1 MNKMIVENKRLEKI
15 CSFYVSDFHL
25 EMILLPYINEK
36 LEKQEKIEIITE
48 KDLTETIKILVSKMN
63 LNEENKQKILNMNW
77 SKKEKKIDDNTNAII
92 IGSKEYIQKQNIQI
106 EGNSYSNLSV
116 VNCFDFEEVKDD
128 ISSII
133 NSHDKSLNTLG
144 FNNI

>member
-1 MNKMIVENKRLEKI
+1 MIVENKRLEKI

-48 KDLTETIKILVSKMN
+48 RDLTETIKILVSKMN

-77 SKKEKKIDDNTNAII
+77 SKKEKKIEDNTNAII

-106 EGNSYSNLSV
+106 EENSYSNLSV

>member
-48 KDLTETIKILVSKMN
+48 KDLTETIKILVSKIN

-77 SKKEKKIDDNTNAII
+77 SREEKKIEDNTNAII

-106 EGNSYSNLSV
+106 KGNSYSNLSV

>member
-1 MNKMIVENKRLEKI
+1 MIVENKRLEKI

-48 KDLTETIKILVSKMN
+48 KDLTETIKILVSKIN

-77 SKKEKKIDDNTNAII
+77 SKKEKKIEDNTNAII

-106 EGNSYSNLSV
+106 EENSYSNLSV

>member
-48 KDLTETIKILVSKMN
+48 RDLTETIKILVSKMN

-77 SKKEKKIDDNTNAII
+77 SKKEKKIEDNTNAII

-106 EGNSYSNLSV
+106 EENSYSNLSV